1 MEVFETLHDVVA
13 TARRN
18 LSPNDWD
25 FLNGGTETE
34 TSLRRNRAALEEIA
48 FRPRVL
54 VDVREVSL
62 GVNAF
67 GMQMRLPVFTAPIG
81 RYRFGGGP
89 AAVFRAAQ
97 AYGCPAMLSSVNQEA
112 RQDEVA
118 QAAPGDLRMY
128 QIYVRGDA
136 NWLQAEVDRAVN
148 NGYRAICI
156 TVDTPVISRRER
168 DIANRHLRGS
178 PRGTPDLEFQAAFDW
193 RRMEKL
199 RRHCKVPL
207 IVKGVDAL
215 EDAKRLVEMGVDGIY
230 VSNHGGRQVDHARAS
245 VDALQEIVAELKGKA
260 TLIVDGAMYRGS
272 DVVKALALGADLVG
286 LGRLHCWGLAAAGE
300 AGLTRVFELLE
311 IEMRMCLQLLGVTSV
326 DALQPKHLAKAANVA
341 GESLHGA
348 FPLLAKHQTRD
359 LS

>member
-1 MEVFETLHDVVA
+1 
-13 TARRN
+13 
-18 LSPNDWD
+18 
-25 FLNGGTETE
+25 
-34 TSLRRNRAALEEIA
+34 
-48 FRPRVL
+48 
-54 VDVREVSL
+54 
-62 GVNAF
+62 
-67 GMQMRLPVFTAPIG
+67 MRLPVFMAPIG

-97 AYGCPAMLSSVNQEA
+97 AYGCAAMLSSVNQEA

-118 QAAPGDLRMY
+118 QSAPGDLRIY

-136 NWLQAEVDRAVN
+136 SWLEAEVDRAVS

-178 PRGTPDLEFQAAFDW
+178 PRDTPDLEFQAGFDW
-193 RRMEKL
+193 RSMERL
-199 RRHCKVPL
+199 RRHCKIPL
-207 IVKGVDAL
+207 IVKGVDSL
-215 EDAKRLVEMGVDGIY
+215 EDAKRLVEMGVEGIY

-245 VDALQEIVAELKGKA
+245 VDALQESVAELKGKA

-300 AGLTRVFELLE
+300 AGLTRVLELLE
-311 IEMRMCLQLLGVTSV
+311 IEMRMCMQLLGVTSV

-341 GESLHGA
+341 GENLHGA